1 MRRRRSRRRGSSRR
15 RFLLYA
21 GGVGATL
28 LGATAASNQTGAF
41 SSIDADR
48 ISTANVASDDQGI
61 VGIVELAN
69 QGTVKK
75 NDREPMVEITNNA
88 SEVVTYDITL
98 DTCNDGTLYDNDG
111 GSGCSVTF
119 DLLPGNS
126 QFVDIRAE
134 VTGAIGYSIT
144 TSGGV
149 SLETSRSIDA
159 ESGNIRGNV
168 DIQKPVKDQSFTA
181 VPPRG
186 NRGNVFEIK
195 SVDIRDNS
203 DTNIGLAEI
212 EYEVREGGSGGRLVA
227 EKTVI
232 PPNPDR
238 YKPNGNPA
246 ETIEPND
253 GETIQS
259 GKLYALRTRAENNAG
274 DFDSETVEDTA

>member
-1 MRRRRSRRRGSSRR
+1 MSRRRSRRRGSSRR

-21 GGVGATL
+21 GGLGATL
-28 LGATAASNQTGAF
+28 LGAAAASNQTGAF

-61 VGIVELAN
+61 VGIVEIAD

-75 NDREPMVEITNNA
+75 NEKETMVEITNNA
-88 SEVVTYDITL
+88 SEVVSYEVAL
-98 DTCNDGTLYDNDG
+98 DTCSDGTLYDNDG
-111 GSGCSVTF
+111 ESGCSVTF

-126 QFVDIRAE
+126 QFVDIEAA
-134 VTGAIGYSIT
+134 VTGTIGYSIT

-149 SLETSRSIDA
+149 SLETNRSIEA
-159 ESGNIRGNV
+159 ESGNQKGNIRIKAPVKNKDFHAYPPQGNQGNIFEIDKV
-168 DIQKPVKDQSFTA
+168 DI
-181 VPPRG
+181 
-186 NRGNVFEIK
+186 E
-195 SVDIRDNS
+195 DNS

-212 EYEVREGGSGGRLVA
+212 KYEVREGGSGGRLVA
-227 EKTVI
+227 EKSVT

-238 YKPNGNPA
+238 YNPKPNPA

-259 GKLYALRTRAENNAG
+259 GKLYALRVRGENNDG
-274 DFDSETVEDTA
+274 DFDTETVEDTT